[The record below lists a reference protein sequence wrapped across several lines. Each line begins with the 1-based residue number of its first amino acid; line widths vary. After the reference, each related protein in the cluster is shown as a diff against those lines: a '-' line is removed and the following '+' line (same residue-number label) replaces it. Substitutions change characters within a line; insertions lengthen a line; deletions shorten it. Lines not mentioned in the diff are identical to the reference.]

1 MMRTTPIAEQIS
13 SQFEQMTPNELA
25 TILYQHA
32 VLKIDAD
39 CRYGGM
45 ILFVFEDGSGLEL
58 HEGKDEEDLMLFN
71 IRVSTM
77 NPVAQPQ
84 PTLN

>member
-1 MMRTTPIAEQIS
+1 MRPTPIAEQIS
-13 SQFEQMTPNELA
+13 AQFEHMTLNELA

-39 CRYGGM
+39 CHYGGM

-58 HEGKDEEDLMLFN
+58 HEGKNEEDLMLFN
-71 IRVSTM
+71 IRVSTF
-77 NPVAQPQ
+77 NPKTQTTR
-84 PTLN
+84 TLN